1 MLHCEIW
8 SACVVME
15 KQIKN
20 QGRVGLERVSA
31 CQIIFAREFMS
42 ACEVMDKQME
52 KQGRVSLVRVSA
64 CQVMLAC
71 ELMSGCGCHL
81 VK

>member
-1 MLHCEIW
+1 MVSLCSHGK
-8 SACVVME
+8 AN
-15 KQIKN
+15 KK
-20 QGRVGLERVSA
+20 QGRVSLERVSA
-31 CQIIFAREFMS
+31 CQIILAREFMS
-42 ACEVMDKQME
+42 ACEVMDKQI
-52 KQGRVSLVRVSA
+52 KTQGRVSLVRVSA